1 MAKKRTLMERID
13 EEFLWDRKTVGYFFL
28 GVGLTM
34 FIINITLILSVMQV
48 WSSGYPMSGYYISI
62 ISSVILMTYS
72 LYNIYVE
79 E

>member
-1 MAKKRTLMERID
+1 MAKKKSLIEKID

-34 FIINITLILSVMQV
+34 FIINITLILSVMKI

-62 ISSVILMTYS
+62 ISSIILMTYS

-79 E
+79 D